1 MSKLLCFVFPI
12 ALQFSK
18 KGYDVQLFVL
28 HMKIC
33 RIISYCMYLPS
44 LIFGQNVW
52 LILVEIIQSI
62 WIQQR
67 IGSDVAP
74 QVFSVTQ
81 IFSGELLFS
90 TYLFWLSKQ
99 ECNQKTGQK
108 FHCRVVFVYSYF
120 NSLIFAG
127 WEPLTT
133 VHSRVELLVKSFV
146 LTDLTSVHLYWSHWK
161 LVGGPKLA
169 NKSLWVPCISWV
181 WWLWW

>member
-44 LIFGQNVW
+44 LNVR
-52 LILVEIIQSI
+52 LLLVEIILSI
-62 WIQQR
+62 WTQQC

-74 QVFSVTQ
+74 QVFSATQ

-90 TYLFWLSKQ
+90 TYLF
-99 ECNQKTGQK
+99 
-108 FHCRVVFVYSYF
+108 
-120 NSLIFAG
+120 
-127 WEPLTT
+127 
-133 VHSRVELLVKSFV
+133 
-146 LTDLTSVHLYWSHWK
+146 
-161 LVGGPKLA
+161 
-169 NKSLWVPCISWV
+169 
-181 WWLWW
+181 